1 MKGHEIIKNARKE
14 GGLVNPKTGAYL
26 ELDVYIPSCHL
37 AFEYQVFI
45 YHRFTP
51 SIYAPNIIPRFN
63 RKDLHH
69 YRSVDN
75 VYSPLADHQARD
87 ALKAQLAKDH
97 NVSLITIPCWWDGS
111 SERFVI
117 IPPSPPSPSLA

>member
-1 MKGHEIIKNARKE
+1 MHAKKADSLI
-14 GGLVNPKTGAYL
+14 PKLAPHFWNWIYISLRVIWHLSIRYL
-26 ELDVYIPSCHL
+26 S
-37 AFEYQVFI
+37 

-51 SIYAPNIIPRFN
+51 SICVPNIIPRFYW
-63 RKDLHH
+63 KDLHY

-75 VYSPLADHQARD
+75 VYSSLADHQARD